1 MESRRDSPDSPIQE
15 QSKKTRY
22 SYDPIHTLP
31 SEIIVEILSRLP
43 VKSLLKFRCVSK
55 SWLSLISSPQLIK
68 THLKVSTNDPNFTSH
83 RIMFTT
89 AYPRFNLKNCT
100 LRSLL
105 YEPLTDAVSISYPRR
120 HPRRS
125 VWVVGSCNG
134 LICIAINEKDLF
146 LWNPSVRKSKKLPNV
161 DVPMGRGF
169 YIVYGFGFDET
180 NEDYKVVGI
189 FCSFGNAGGYETL
202 VKIYSLKTNSWRR
215 IEDFNGGVPLD
226 DSGTFVHGKL
236 HWSASPGV
244 GFSSGWDIVSLD
256 VEREIYG
263 MVEQPNYGEGGF
275 ASLLGVL
282 GGSVCVICDY
292 QKTRADVWVL
302 KEYGIKESWTK
313 VVTIPYINEPG
324 RYMYSIPL
332 CILRNGEVLLA
343 LGSSYVVYN
352 PKENSFRFP
361 KISNVDDFLEANT
374 YIESLVS
381 PAAVMVDQE

>member
-1 MESRRDSPDSPIQE
+1 MESRRNSSDSPIKQK
-15 QSKKTRY
+15 SKKSRY

-31 SEIIVEILSRLP
+31 PEIIVEILSRLP

-55 SWLSLISSPQLIK
+55 SWLSLISSPQFIK
-68 THLKVSTNDPNFTSH
+68 THLKISTNDPNFTSH

-89 AYPRFNLKNCT
+89 SYPRFNLKNCT

-105 YEPLTDAVSISYPRR
+105 YEPLTDAVSISYPRK
-120 HPRRS
+120 HSRRS

-161 DVPMGRGF
+161 DVPMGQGF

-189 FCSFGNAGGYETL
+189 FCAFGNAGGYETM
-202 VKIYSLKTNSWRR
+202 
-215 IEDFNGGVPLD
+215 
-226 DSGTFVHGKL
+226 L

-263 MVEQPNYGEGGF
+263 MLEQPNYGEGGF

-313 VVTIPYINEPG
+313 VVTIPYIDEPG

-361 KISNVDDFLEANT
+361 KISNADDFLEANT